1 MTEWNPPKYL
11 VVETEAL
18 PEVFAKVVYAK
29 QLLENG
35 ETGNISHA
43 AKLAGISRSAIYKYR
58 DAVFPYVREM
68 SGKVVSLYVLLR
80 DRPGMLSGI
89 ISELTRNGAN
99 ILTINQ
105 NIPVDGLAAVSV
117 SVSLDATSTSDMEL
131 LNVLKKL
138 EGVVEARRLAGH

>member
-1 MTEWNPPKYL
+1 MWKPPKYL

-43 AKLAGISRSAIYKYR
+43 AKSAIYKYR

-68 SGKVVSLYVLLR
+68 SGKVVNLYVLLR
-80 DRPGMLSGI
+80 DKPGMLSTI
-89 ISELTRNGAN
+89 IAELYRNGAN

-105 NIPVDGLAAVSV
+105 NIPVDGMAAVSV
-117 SVSLDATSTSDMEL
+117 SVSLDATSTSDMEI
-131 LNVLKKL
+131 LNAVKKL
-138 EGVVEARRLAGH
+138 DGVIEARRLSAH